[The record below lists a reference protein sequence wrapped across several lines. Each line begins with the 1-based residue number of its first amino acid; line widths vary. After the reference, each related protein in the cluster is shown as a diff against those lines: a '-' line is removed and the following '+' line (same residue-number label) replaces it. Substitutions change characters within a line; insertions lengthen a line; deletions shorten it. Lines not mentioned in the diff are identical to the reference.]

1 MSSADGNSVST
12 AHASPVEKRG
22 ISRQPQVSMTL
33 QDVLSLPENTPE
45 ELDLKLA
52 LLREKL
58 DDLQQ
63 QEVRPLTED
72 ELEML
77 RRESRECLMMD

>member
-1 MSSADGNSVST
+1 M
-12 AHASPVEKRG
+12 EKRE
-22 ISRQPQVSMTL
+22 ISRQPQVLMTL

-52 LLREKL
+52 LLQETLDLLHKKL

-63 QEVRPLTED
+63 QEVRPLTQD

>member
-1 MSSADGNSVST
+1 MSFAGGNSVST
-12 AHASPVEKRG
+12 AYALPVEKWG

-33 QDVLSLPENTPE
+33 QDVLNLPENTPE

-52 LLREKL
+52 LLQEKL

-63 QEVRPLTED
+63 QEVRPLTKD